1 MKYDIE
7 EFRKKVDE
15 LIIKNNEVIKEKYP
29 QFKFSTVE
37 EFRQK
42 IKNYKDTNTKKDNTN
57 SISKILADVDKEKI
71 KNFMETLKN
80 NVR

>member
-15 LIIKNNEVIKEKYP
+15 LIIKNNEAIKEKYP